1 MGLQCLRGPAYRTL
15 LRGVYVAADL
25 ELTLRTWIAAFL
37 LVMPLDTAVSHT
49 TALRV
54 YGIDLGRRWP
64 LHFSTN
70 GSAVSRH
77 GEVVLHRRVGRLH
90 AHAVQGIVVLG
101 PDRTVVDSAR
111 LLNPVQLVQAM
122 EALIHAGWTTREQ
135 LAAYLASCHLD
146 GVVRAR
152 RVFALVRDGAE
163 SVMETLL
170 RLMIVF
176 ARLPEPAC
184 NVDIR
189 DDDGRFLARGDLVL
203 ARWKVL
209 VEYDGWQ
216 HERDAAQRAHDLS
229 RRERLEAAGWRLVV
243 VTIDDLRDTH
253 RVVRRVHSALAAR
266 GYAGP
271 PPACNTMWTSWF
283 SHPV

>member
-1 MGLQCLRGPAYRTL
+1 MLRGPQVRRL
-15 LRGVYVAADL
+15 WRGVYVAAGV
-25 ELTLRTWIAAFL
+25 ELSFWDWLCACFL
-37 LVMPLDTAVSHT
+37 VLPLDAAASHT

-54 YGIDLGRRWP
+54 YGIDLGRPWP

-70 GSAVSRH
+70 TAAVCEHR
-77 GEVVLHRRVGRLH
+77 EIRLHRRVGRLH
-90 AHAVQGIVVLG
+90 TQIVRQIRVLG
-101 PDRTVVDSAR
+101 PDRTVLDCAR
-111 LLNPVQLVQAM
+111 LLNPVQLIQAM
-122 EALIHAGWTTREQ
+122 EALIHAGWTTRDQ
-135 LAAYLASCHLD
+135 LAAYLTTCHLD

-152 RVFALVRDGAE
+152 RAFVLVREGSE

-184 NVDIR
+184 NADIR
-189 DDDGRFLARGDLVL
+189 DARGRFVARGDLVL

-216 HERDAAQRAHDLS
+216 HERDAGQRAHDLR
-229 RRERLEAAGWRLVV
+229 RREDLEAAGWRLVV
-243 VTIDDLRDTH
+243 VTVDDLKDPH
-253 RVVRRVHSALAAR
+253 RVVRRVHAALTSR
-266 GYAGP
+266 GYVGP

-283 SHPV
+283 ASPV